1 MEPELLFE
9 LAHRNGVALPYPNV
23 EAARRAY
30 EFEDLSSFLE
40 IYYAGCAVLVTGDD
54 FYDLTAQYL
63 QRAAS
68 QGVRHA
74 EVFFDPQT
82 HTDRGIPMATVV
94 NGIRRALEEGQRR
107 WDISSRLILCFLRDL
122 SQASAFA
129 TLEQAL
135 PLLEWID
142 AVGLDS
148 AEVGNPPSKFAEVF
162 DRVHELGLPVVAH
175 AGEEGPPEYI
185 WEALDRLGAVRIDH
199 GVACTQDELLVE
211 RLAAEQ
217 VPLTVCPLSNLKLR
231 VVPDLGQHNLATLLR
246 RGLLVT
252 VNSDDPA
259 YFGGYVADNLLA
271 VADALDLEDA
281 EVVQLA
287 RNSFTASFL
296 GAADKQAHL
305 ASIDRVVSSGI

>member
-1 MEPELLFE
+1 MEPDLLFE
-9 LAHRNGVALPYPNV
+9 LARRNGVRLPYPDV
-23 EAARRAY
+23 AAARRAY
-30 EFEDLSSFLE
+30 RFADLSSFLE
-40 IYYAGCAVLVTGDD
+40 IYYAGCAVLVTAND
-54 FYDLTAQYL
+54 FYDLTANYL
-63 QRAAS
+63 RRAAS
-68 QGVRHA
+68 EGIRHA

-94 NGIRRALEEGQRR
+94 TGIRRALEEGQAQ
-107 WDISSRLILCFLRDL
+107 WGISSRLILCFLRDL

-129 TLEQAL
+129 TLEQAG
-135 PLLEWID
+135 PHLEWIG

-148 AEVGNPPSKFAEVF
+148 AEVGNPPSKFVEVF
-162 DRVHELGLPVVAH
+162 QRVHELGLPVVAH

-185 WEALDRLGAVRIDH
+185 WQALDQLGAVRIDH
-199 GVACTQDELLVE
+199 GVACTQDERLVE
-211 RLAAEQ
+211 RLRAEQ
-217 VPLTVCPLSNLKLR
+217 IPLTVCPLSNLKLQ
-231 VVPDLGQHNLATLLR
+231 VVPSLEQHNLATLLR

-296 GAADKQAHL
+296 GEGDKQTHL
-305 ASIDRVVSSGI
+305 ASIDRVVSSI